1 MNNIEV
7 SIHLDKFSP
16 RTYQEPIM
24 DAIFNKGYRKVLAVL
39 PRRAGKDITGWNC
52 AIRQCL
58 MKVCLVYYVLPE
70 YGQCRRAIFD
80 AITID
85 GMRFL
90 DYIPKQVIASIN
102 TQQMKITFI
111 NGSILQCLGGDTH
124 NSSIRGTNPY
134 AIILSEYAYMSGDVL
149 DTISPILAVNG
160 GWLLIVSTPFGKN
173 HQWHLHMMARELKD
187 WFVLYKKTSE
197 INHVP
202 YEALQAEKARMS
214 HEKYLQEYECFPGTT
229 GVLTPNGVVAIRDIK
244 IGDLVISHSG
254 RPRRVTDVMR
264 KYHEGNLMKI
274 KSCGSSEDILCTV
287 EHPLRVYNR
296 NNQSYE
302 WKMAWT
308 INRNDMLVFPKMN
321 IGQIKII
328 SQELCLLMAWYITEG
343 SCGKNYVQ
351 FSLKDDKEAE
361 VVGDLLRKLDYEYN
375 KFESTGTQVVVNS
388 CQLLD
393 FLKINCGS
401 RAENKRIPFSLISG
415 YEELFFYELIKGDGC
430 FNTQNGYSKY
440 IYTTISKSLAYQFQM
455 LAHSIPGD
463 FAAGICVRDGGEDV
477 IMGRMVTVQKSYVV
491 SINIQKNK
499 FNDSPWM
506 VRAKNCVA
514 AKITQEVQT
523 VLFNDYVYNLS
534 VQHDESYIVDG
545 RAVHNCS
552 YERGVEGTYY
562 GRELEKLRQRGQI
575 TSVSWEP
582 GLLVY
587 VAIDIGVSDATTMIF
602 WQSAGDNTVLR
613 IIDCYSNNGVGLDHY
628 VKDLAG

>member
-1 MNNIEV
+1 M
-7 SIHLDKFSP
+7 F
-16 RTYQEPIM
+16 YQ
-24 DAIFNKGYRKVLAVL
+24 NTGNVGVL
-39 PRRAGKDITGWNC
+39 
-52 AIRQCL
+52 
-58 MKVCLVYYVLPE
+58 Y
-70 YGQCRRAIFD
+70 FD

-214 HEKYLQEYECFPGTT
+214 HEKYLQEYEC
-229 GVLTPNGVVAIRDIK
+229 
-244 IGDLVISHSG
+244 
-254 RPRRVTDVMR
+254 
-264 KYHEGNLMKI
+264 
-274 KSCGSSEDILCTV
+274 
-287 EHPLRVYNR
+287 
-296 NNQSYE
+296 
-302 WKMAWT
+302 
-308 INRNDMLVFPKMN
+308 
-321 IGQIKII
+321 
-328 SQELCLLMAWYITEG
+328 
-343 SCGKNYVQ
+343 
-351 FSLKDDKEAE
+351 
-361 VVGDLLRKLDYEYN
+361 
-375 KFESTGTQVVVNS
+375 
-388 CQLLD
+388 
-393 FLKINCGS
+393 
-401 RAENKRIPFSLISG
+401 
-415 YEELFFYELIKGDGC
+415 
-430 FNTQNGYSKY
+430 
-440 IYTTISKSLAYQFQM
+440 
-455 LAHSIPGD
+455 
-463 FAAGICVRDGGEDV
+463 
-477 IMGRMVTVQKSYVV
+477 
-491 SINIQKNK
+491 
-499 FNDSPWM
+499 
-506 VRAKNCVA
+506 
-514 AKITQEVQT
+514 
-523 VLFNDYVYNLS
+523 
-534 VQHDESYIVDG
+534 
-545 RAVHNCS
+545 S

-628 VKDLAG
+628 VKILQDKPYKFGGFYAPHDLKVREWGGGAITRYEKARQLGIDFIILDQVGVMDGIENVLTHFPKLWIDAVNCRSLIDALENYYREWDEQKRLYKDKPLHNWASNYADGLRYMCMALHKTEAGLSKDDWNRARNKHMYGSQDPLHAFTKGNNQWRNF